1 MTEWGW
7 HSFLSLEHVSS
18 LRWTFYSLVGK
29 PKGAVIGAD
38 WFVFTAPLSCK
49 FVLKSWHGLAVC
61 QFSMS
66 FWRSRWLWKDTPP
79 NKEVTGTAKK
89 WKVYIYISLF
99 WEGVLCKLVQA
110 FEHKV
115 GCAERHTLTCG
126 QWANLKF
133 HPGMDETAKSC
144 VIQQVEQQQVI
155 HQSSCQQ
162 HGLEEFVL
170 EISYCMNMH
179 LCLYVDFSYISL
191 SVMQVTNP
199 KLANAASGNEI
210 SSSLPLSLSLWYCF

>member
-1 MTEWGW
+1 MDLQFANSVWVFGAADGCERTLHQTKRW
-7 HSFLSLEHVSS
+7 LE
-18 LRWTFYSLVGK
+18 L
-29 PKGAVIGAD
+29 
-38 WFVFTAPLSCK
+38 
-49 FVLKSWHGLAVC
+49 LKSGKY
-61 QFSMS
+61 
-66 FWRSRWLWKDTPP
+66 R
-79 NKEVTGTAKK
+79 
-89 WKVYIYISLF
+89 YIYISLF

-210 SSSLPLSLSLWYCF
+210 SSSLPLSLSLILFLVLI

>member
-1 MTEWGW
+1 MDLQFANSVWVFGAADGCERTLHQTKRW
-7 HSFLSLEHVSS
+7 LE
-18 LRWTFYSLVGK
+18 L
-29 PKGAVIGAD
+29 
-38 WFVFTAPLSCK
+38 
-49 FVLKSWHGLAVC
+49 LKSGKY
-61 QFSMS
+61 
-66 FWRSRWLWKDTPP
+66 R
-79 NKEVTGTAKK
+79 
-89 WKVYIYISLF
+89 YIYISLF

-210 SSSLPLSLSLWYCF
+210 SSSLPLSLSDIVFSPDLNGGYIQDLLQPWCSSTWWKFTWTW

>member
-1 MTEWGW
+1 M
-7 HSFLSLEHVSS
+7 
-18 LRWTFYSLVGK
+18 
-29 PKGAVIGAD
+29 
-38 WFVFTAPLSCK
+38 
-49 FVLKSWHGLAVC
+49 
-61 QFSMS
+61 
-66 FWRSRWLWKDTPP
+66 
-79 NKEVTGTAKK
+79 
-89 WKVYIYISLF
+89 
-99 WEGVLCKLVQA
+99 QA

-115 GCAERHTLTCG
+115 RCAERHTVTCG

-133 HPGMDETAKSC
+133 NPGMDETAKSC
-144 VIQQVEQQQVI
+144 VIQQVEQRQVI

-199 KLANAASGNEI
+199 KLANAAFGNEI
-210 SSSLPLSLSLWYCF
+210 SSSLPLSL

>member
-89 WKVYIYISLF
+89 WKVYIYIYLYFERECCVS
-99 WEGVLCKLVQA
+99 LCKHSSIKLGVPKGIPWPVANGPIWNFTLAWMKRQNLVSFSRLNSNRWFTKA
-110 FEHKV
+110 
-115 GCAERHTLTCG
+115 A
-126 QWANLKF
+126 ANN
-133 HPGMDETAKSC
+133 TA
-144 VIQQVEQQQVI
+144 
-155 HQSSCQQ
+155 
-162 HGLEEFVL
+162 
-170 EISYCMNMH
+170 
-179 LCLYVDFSYISL
+179 
-191 SVMQVTNP
+191 
-199 KLANAASGNEI
+199 
-210 SSSLPLSLSLWYCF
+210 